1 MWGLVWQGYNTG
13 RRKGEESSGERWC
26 EVRGRRRGGA
36 RDMKG
41 KGTERREVVG
51 GREEKKRGLWRRDTG
66 VRRTSE

>member
-1 MWGLVWQGYNTG
+1 MG
-13 RRKGEESSGERWC
+13 RDGARLGAED
-26 EVRGRRRGGA
+26 GGA

>member
-1 MWGLVWQGYNTG
+1 MG
-13 RRKGEESSGERWC
+13 RDGARLGAEDG
-26 EVRGRRRGGA
+26 GGA